1 MARPAEGLVERGKL
15 LEQKLILL
23 QRRDRFRAARADIH
37 AIAHEFP
44 PLKAQRE
51 PKAFRPK
58 LPSVLQYIVTEWA
71 DPVASAASIDR
82 EFPRALASR
91 SSARGNQMRL
101 TLSLAT

>member
-51 PKAFRPK
+51 PKAFRP
-58 LPSVLQYIVTEWA
+58 QA
-71 DPVASAASIDR
+71 PVR
-82 EFPRALASR
+82 ASR
-91 SSARGNQMRL
+91 YSDGMGRPCGTGCIHCPRVPSPPSIPFVRSGE
-101 TLSLAT
+101 TKCV